1 MNQRV
6 VVLDS
11 IAPQGLELLEATD
24 GIEFEVRTGL
34 SGDELQSALQ
44 EFDGAICRSGVKIT
58 ADSLAGN
65 RRLKAIVRAGVG
77 TDNIDKV
84 AATRHGIVV
93 MNTPSGNTIST
104 AEHTWALILALSRN
118 IAPAYLS
125 LLEGRWDRKKFMGAQ
140 LAEKTLGV
148 VGLGRIGREV
158 ARRAIA
164 FEMRVVGYD
173 PFLSEEVAAKERIEL
188 VDTVDEMLPMVDYLT
203 VHTPLTSETRGLIG
217 REQLELIKPGARL
230 VNAARGGIYDEAAL
244 AEGLKSG
251 RLGGVALDV
260 YGEEPCTSH
269 PLFGLPNVVCTPH
282 LGASTAEAQTQVAV
296 EAVQLLTDFLLKG
309 QIRHA
314 VNTAAIDPQT
324 LQAIRGYLD
333 LAYRLGRFE
342 AQWSHGNASSC
353 RLQYRGEIAESDT
366 RLLTA
371 AFCAGFL
378 EQALDAEVNV
388 VNAAMLMQE
397 RGIRVVELKNPDM
410 GAFRASITAE
420 VETGERSF
428 TAAGTLFGNN
438 MPRLVRLDDYRLEAY
453 LDGHLLVFCHC
464 DVPGIIGAV
473 GTIFGRHGLN
483 IAQMAVGRAGNEPGG
498 RAIGVLNLDSV
509 PAEGAMTELLG
520 HEHIESA
527 VAVQLP
533 ESGELPPWLAV

>member
-464 DVPGIIGAV
+464 DVPWIIGAV